1 MVPRP
6 ISTVEKDDPRDFQIS
21 QLRRRFHPTEQ
32 NDDSGT
38 LLTFTM
44 TPTDPDF
51 PFDLAA
57 LQCALRI
64 PPSFPSQG
72 RPTLRITNPGMER
85 GFQINVEKGFD
96 KLVDS
101 SLRNGRPGT
110 LLGWM
115 NALDRQLEAL
125 LTLEKAPTLKFIANT
140 GSKEEP
146 EHSSRRTDVQSQTV
160 GSSASSPRPVMPIT
174 VRHLSREEI
183 SQAEKIRKDETKQ
196 LEARLSRLP
205 LFQKSSDGLSYVV
218 PVEPDKVDRLPL
230 PLRFVKML
238 RLVVPRQYPLDKSS
252 IELLGVERIAAR
264 TIEASFDN
272 WARQVSYVT
281 LMSQINYIVQN
292 MHIIANSLV
301 DEKSDSL
308 SEASTETADPRSG
321 SPQTQLGNIGHEVP
335 SHIQIIPRPPEWSVQ
350 DMETHSGSSDEYD
363 EAEDYPSD
371 DEEGGAMI
379 SDVPSVAPAK
389 GTSISLPSLEIYG
402 IELLELKLLS
412 ATLKCQRCKELLDVK
427 NVMPN
432 NDPNSVSPIKVES
445 CKKCAS
451 HLSVAFRREFIHSA
465 SNRAGY
471 LDLEGCTVVDL
482 LPRYVSQCNNPFG
495 DTAFHSV
502 FLAFA
507 ACPGIQNS
515 LIEGVGS
522 IGNSFPTVTLCR
534 HALNAQRRFPRRVSL
549 PFVDRVQPQRVVNA
563 ITEWIISIAETQLF
577 KISEVKFL
585 VVGPSTSTL
594 LPARPRRK
602 TKETLGLVVG
612 QELPRRGR
620 CVHYG
625 KSYRWF
631 RFSCCAKVFPCDKC
645 HDVATDHP
653 NEHANRMICGVCSRE
668 QIYRPEDCGVCHSVL
683 VGKAGSG
690 FWEGGKGTR
699 DKVRMSRKDPRK
711 YKRRGGS
718 MPVAASAS
726 KRK

>member
-6 ISTVEKDDPRDFQIS
+6 VSTVEKDDPRDFQIT

-38 LLTFTM
+38 LLTFAL

-96 KLVDS
+96 NLVDS

-140 GSKEEP
+140 GSKGEP

-160 GSSASSPRPVMPIT
+160 GSSASSPRPVTPIT

-230 PLRFVKML
+230 PLRSVKML

-264 TIEASFDN
+264 AIEASFDN
-272 WARQVSYVT
+272 WARQVSHVT

-292 MHIIANSLV
+292 MHIIANRLV

-321 SPQTQLGNIGHEVP
+321 SPQTHLGNIGHEVP

-350 DMETHSGSSDEYD
+350 DMETHSSSSDEYD
-363 EAEDYPSD
+363 EEEDYPSD

-427 NVMPN
+427 NVKPN

-482 LPRYVSQCNNPFG
+482 LPSNFVPTCSECSTPFPP
-495 DTAFHSV
+495 
-502 FLAFA
+502 
-507 ACPGIQNS
+507 PGIVAVRGQS
-515 LIEGVGS
+515 A
-522 IGNSFPTVTLCR
+522 TATCR
-534 HALNAQRRFPRRVSL
+534 ECHHRMV
-549 PFVDRVQPQRVVNA
+549 
-563 ITEWIISIAETQLF
+563 F

-631 RFSCCAKVFPCDKC
+631 RFSCCVKVFPCDKC
-645 HDVATDHP
+645 HDAATDHP
-653 NEHANRMICGVCSRE
+653 NEHANRMICGFCSRE